1 MSFVKKWQNSVNC
14 SQNPSI
20 CSKNAETLS
29 CKYLG
34 HNLDDPNHHTVCKEL
49 NEKQPKSRIR
59 LDCKGYKSKTR
70 SNVEPDSV
78 GAAIGLTCSRAPL
91 ARRCA
96 CLEEELH
103 ASTIAQDYA
112 TYLKAFALIYVL
124 PEEEWRTDNID
135 KLLVEGEELF
145 QTSSEDT
152 ADGPQHKSSAY
163 TSIEQHIKRS
173 FKLEGHD
180 FTLELRPPYLGN
192 EDEAVDLRP
201 KHIMKNLKQVLHSFF
216 QNAHYCLLLHKAG
229 YLLIWRRR
237 QLYFVMDVKGRRS
250 NDLVSVRPGVAML
263 VCLQTLDNVVH
274 LISNLSGDNPDGEFT
289 IRELA
294 VVRLVTPDGRTF
306 LRDTNQRDLEYN
318 VISND
323 YAYLKSNLHLS
334 LNPEAAVRNYCSII
348 VGVAGI
354 LASHIDHPAS
364 WNTNM
369 FDRLI
374 CYGVELCRSCWGAN
388 VKDRLPISLDKF
400 PTQLRL
406 GQFVAEIKL
415 MPEVANG
422 QWRCGLTY
430 QGNDF
435 EYEIRH
441 ILRDFGNALFQINN
455 QMYALWCKDN
465 FYYLLDPY
473 RHIVVS
479 QKASKDG
486 TKSDKCATVRMF
498 RDLTTMLNVFHQLLK
513 ESNRH
518 SIFYIHVLRIKN
530 IEKCPQGFALK
541 PTPEDAYCVVKQL
554 NEPIDFPQQLGNCD
568 KLLVEISDYEPDVI
582 SRTEDTMLFTI
593 DTPPSEEDEES
604 EDGFLEQVEVEI
616 IMPAKQDTKTK
627 PPSAKPSTKRQPSP
641 GKKQVTLTKEKPGS
655 VSTNVE
661 PVPMAQLRNKRK
673 SVPAMGSKPMEIA
686 PVSKKETEIKAPG
699 RKESIE
705 VLQHGEKPLAERK
718 APAKGTKVPQPVKTP
733 LTECKFSEL
742 EAKLCARYRPINVR
756 QLRLDNCC
764 RCQCSRYTTNQRKT
778 DDASTS
784 CPPVKVTQN
793 RHHLEGGAETASI
806 SYPVYTKYP
815 HNLAVAGSES
825 GTVESLNRLLD
836 SAFKVTN
843 RVLTITP
850 WGNYVVFKQPK
861 QTRAAP
867 TSVRFYV
874 FDGCTCNIDRFRHLD
889 LSNGTAGLLPF
900 QTQFEV
906 VCFMIDSRETKAL
919 RMLRSRMDQCSP
931 QFDQFLVRGT

>member
-1 MSFVKKWQNSVNC
+1 MSFMKKWQNSVKC
-14 SQNPSI
+14 SQNCSI
-20 CSKNAETLS
+20 INKNGENLS

-34 HNLDDPNHHTVCKEL
+34 HSLDEPNHDKVCKER
-49 NEKQPKSRIR
+49 NEKNPKSRIKMN
-59 LDCKGYKSKTR
+59 CKECKLKNR
-70 SNVEPDSV
+70 CDVEPDSMGSAV
-78 GAAIGLTCSRAPL
+78 ALTCSHAPL
-91 ARRCA
+91 VRRCD

-103 ASTIAQDYA
+103 ASTIAQDFA

-124 PEEEWRTDNID
+124 PEEEWRTENID
-135 KLLVEGEELF
+135 KLLIEGEELF

-152 ADGPQHKSSAY
+152 ADGPQHKSSIY
-163 TSIEQHIKRS
+163 SSIEQHIKRS

-180 FTLELRPPYLGN
+180 FTLELRSPYLGN
-192 EDEAVDLRP
+192 EDEAMDLRP
-201 KHIMKNLKQVLHSFF
+201 PHIMKNLKQVMRSFF

-237 QLYFVMDVKGRRS
+237 LLYFVMDVKGRRPD
-250 NDLVSVRPGVAML
+250 DLVSVRPGVAML

-274 LISNLSGDNPDGEFT
+274 LISNRSDDNPNGEFS

-306 LRDTNQRDLEYN
+306 LRDTNQRDLEYK

-334 LNPEAAVRNYCSII
+334 LNPEAAVRNCCSII

-415 MPEVANG
+415 MPEISSG
-422 QWRCGLTY
+422 QWRCGFTY
-430 QGNDF
+430 QGSDF
-435 EYEIRH
+435 EYNIRH

-473 RHIVVS
+473 RHIVVG
-479 QKASKDG
+479 QKATKDG
-486 TKSDKCATVRMF
+486 NNSVKWATVRMF

-518 SIFYIHVLRIKN
+518 STFHIHVLRTKN
-530 IEKCPQGFALK
+530 IAKCPQGLALK
-541 PTPEDAYCVVKQL
+541 PTPDDAYCVVKPL
-554 NEPIDFPQQLGNCD
+554 NEPINFPQQLCPCD

-582 SRTEDTMLFTI
+582 STTEDTVNFTV
-593 DTPPSEEDEES
+593 DTQYSG
-604 EDGFLEQVEVEI
+604 EDGGGLEQVEVEI
-616 IMPAKQDTKTK
+616 IRPAKQATKSK
-627 PPSAKPSTKRQPSP
+627 PPIAKPSAKRQPSP
-641 GKKQVTLTKEKPGS
+641 AKKQATIRQKSGSTK
-655 VSTNVE
+655 VE
-661 PVPMAQLRNKRK
+661 DKLSASRNKQK
-673 SVPAMGSKPMEIA
+673 SGPAIGSKPI
-686 PVSKKETEIKAPG
+686 ETEMKAPT
-699 RKESIE
+699 RNMS
-705 VLQHGEKPLAERK
+705 
-718 APAKGTKVPQPVKTP
+718 TKVPQHVETP
-733 LTECKFSEL
+733 LAEDKFSEL
-742 EAKLCARYRPINVR
+742 DAKLCARYRPINVR
-756 QLRLDNCC
+756 QFRLDNCS
-764 RCQCSRYTTNQRKT
+764 RCQCSKYTSNQT
-778 DDASTS
+778 ETADASTS
-784 CPPVKVTQN
+784 CQPVAAPQN
-793 RHHLEGGAETASI
+793 KHHLEAGAETGSI

-825 GTVESLNRLLD
+825 GTMESLNRLLD
-836 SAFKVTN
+836 SAFKVTK

-850 WGNYVVFKQPK
+850 WGNYVVFKQPDR
-861 QTRAAP
+861 TRDSP
-867 TSVRFYV
+867 NCLGFYV

-889 LSNGTAGLLPF
+889 LTNGTAGLLPF
-900 QTQFEV
+900 QTQYEV

-919 RMLRSRMDQCSP
+919 RMLRTRLGQSSP
-931 QFDQFLVRGT
+931 QFEQFLGRGT